1 MAEVKALHAEVRQAD
16 GLTFIARGAS
26 NHWVTIDTSE
36 AEGGHAAGSGPME
49 LLLMALGA
57 CTSMHVAGTLA
68 KMKQPFSGYRVEL
81 SGERQEELP
90 HRFTRIFVDYYLTSD
105 TIPTAD
111 VDRAMRGFVGIPDNE
126 LVITMLGLGHMPE
139 HFKVPRSQR
148 KPLGEVLRLSPTLPG

>member
-57 CTSMHVAGTLA
+57 CTSMHVAGTLG

-90 HRFTRIFVDYYLTSD
+90 HRFTRIFVDYFVTSD
-105 TIPTAD
+105 TVPAAD
-111 VDRAMRGFVGIPDNE
+111 VERAIRLSAEKYCSVGGTLTPCVTIVHRYHIIRSSGE
-126 LVITMLGLGHMPE
+126 ETAEVITTGA
-139 HFKVPRSQR
+139 
-148 KPLGEVLRLSPTLPG
+148 